1 MPYSGGVP
9 APVRQA
15 EAGRHALL
23 VLPAAAAPPFAPSYR
38 SRRRPRNPRR
48 LACAAGLPS
57 AAAAPP
63 HIEVS
68 ARARPRPPPFWA
80 AGVGT
85 RTVSSCPGKELPLLS
100 FALLGWMDF
109 DYPTITHVRIQ
120 GKSVYFQF
128 RNLKLTQSRAL
139 SVGNA
144 TFFSW
149 GICETSS
156 SVVCNG

>member
-57 AAAAPP
+57 AAAAQP
-63 HIEVS
+63 HIEVL

-85 RTVSSCPGKELPLLS
+85 RTVYSCPGKELPLPC
-100 FALLGWMDF
+100 FLLCLDGF
-109 DYPTITHVRIQ
+109 DCSTITHARIE
-120 GKSVYFQF
+120 GKPVYFQF
-128 RNLKLTQSRAL
+128 RKLKLTQSRAL
-139 SVGNA
+139 YV
-144 TFFSW
+144 TIF
-149 GICETSS
+149 
-156 SVVCNG
+156 